1 MREIK
6 DYQQDIVNQVISMD
20 ASTLIQLPTGSGKTF
35 IAKLIALELTSKDQR
50 VLFVTPQENLME
62 QTMEEFKSLRPQK
75 VHGALRYDPHHLISI
90 STNQT
95 AKNRKD
101 LKPNVIIVDEIHY
114 GYSGK
119 MLAELKEANPNS
131 RIIGLS
137 ATPYDKDG
145 DLLKGFEIVLDDYD
159 VKYMIEH
166 NHLVDIEAY
175 TAVRKGLHEELSK
188 IRNIIAGDYAPNE
201 LDKLMGNPQAVLEVV
216 NATKEH
222 IEKSKKTIVFAV
234 NIKHAE
240 LLTEAYK
247 KEGFSCEIL
256 HSKIDKKLNKEV
268 VERFRKGY
276 IKILVSVNMIT
287 TGFDVPDTDMAVI
300 ARPTKSQ
307 NLYKQMVGRIM
318 RLAPNKTYATLLDCG
333 GVIKNLGNPT
343 DPIQERV
350 KSEGGNGKHLCS
362 FCGSQRLYPK
372 NINEKNYWVCSDCGG
387 KKEAKEARPYRCEA
401 CRTSYGRNA
410 NLLLDE
416 EALTLICN
424 CGHHTVISTPYCDE
438 TLIQVIDPKRKIEII
453 TNRVIREY
461 TELIR
466 KYFGDEELKSY
477 QIINHI
483 RDIKYKIKREPEVFI
498 ELNLEKIITP
508 TNKFIDLVKNEE
520 NVFEKNMP
528 IFFGE
533 FHEAIKAERIA
544 TIQYAHDI
552 SQLFAANSNSL
563 ATVFEQLE
571 AKVTRT
577 TYEDHLYFKPMQ
589 ALNKIIYE
597 FHYLKAWQDFFILL
611 PSETLYALARFFQI
625 LCSNQLSTNN
635 SELQQMFLETY
646 HKAFSNLY
654 HNIFKN
660 NLDFSKKLSSRSIE
674 KNYNSIDIFNKGI
687 IERIKIF
694 YSQILEYDDEN
705 LEELF
710 DGNLDTFCTIHE
722 FEKRNQSVQKE
733 VEKNEENRDALN
745 LNEYIVEQGR
755 FIKNSKTAMHFVT
768 LLIKEYDIMGLELNL
783 AFDNIN
789 TRIQQITNDFK
800 MKNEHQTLLLR
811 LNEKV
816 FSFKKFNLWH
826 DSFLYFS
833 YENFEAILELFTIL
847 GENLK
852 KSIHQYNSDHEEI
865 DAKVLATQMRLEFHN
880 IENKTYEV
888 WKETH
893 SRDEQINLLK
903 KSKKFRQFFNETMKN
918 KIILYEKILS

>member
-6 DYQQDIVNQVISMD
+6 EYQQDIVNQVISTN

-50 VLFVTPQENLME
+50 VLFVTPQENLLE

-75 VHGALRYDPHHLISI
+75 VHGPLKYDPHHLISI
-90 STNQT
+90 STNHT

-101 LKPNVIIVDEIHY
+101 LQPHVIIVDEIHY

-137 ATPYDKDG
+137 ATPYDSDG
-145 DLLKGFEIVLDDYD
+145 VLLKGFDIVLDDYD

-166 NHLVDIEAY
+166 NHLVDVEAY

-247 KEGFSCEIL
+247 KAGFSSEIL

-276 IKILVSVNMIT
+276 IKILISVNMIT

-318 RLAPNKTYATLLDCG
+318 RTADNKTHATLLDCG

-350 KSEGGNGKHLCS
+350 KSERGNGKHLCS
-362 FCGSQRLYPK
+362 FCASERLSPK
-372 NINEKNYWVCSDCGG
+372 NINEKIYWVCSECGG
-387 KKEAKEARPYRCEA
+387 KKEAKEARIYQCES
-401 CRTSYGRNA
+401 CNKYHGRNA
-410 NLLLDE
+410 NLSMDQ
-416 EALTLICN
+416 EALLLICE

-461 TELIR
+461 TALIR
-466 KYFGDEELKSY
+466 KHYGAEKVTAFEIK
-477 QIINHI
+477 NHI
-483 RDIKYKIKREPEVFI
+483 RQIKLKIQRDPNEFL
-498 ELNLEKIITP
+498 ELDLENIINQD
-508 TNKFIDLVKNEE
+508 NKFIPLVEDEYDALFKNMAIIGKEINETYKVLQISTIDILEGFNKHYLANPENINGVFDEINIIIINFHKTNHNGENHVLLLNKLLYELHYLKVWQDFYILLSIEMLLALARLFQTLIVWNEE
-520 NVFEKNMP
+520 FYHLSKEYVQKTSLQCYHLE
-528 IFFGE
+528 FGE
-533 FHEAIKAERIA
+533 FPNF
-544 TIQYAHDI
+544 
-552 SQLFAANSNSL
+552 L
-563 ATVFEQLE
+563 
-571 AKVTRT
+571 
-577 TYEDHLYFKPMQ
+577 
-589 ALNKIIYE
+589 
-597 FHYLKAWQDFFILL
+597 
-611 PSETLYALARFFQI
+611 
-625 LCSNQLSTNN
+625 NQLNSKNIEKNFSKIESLNN
-635 SELQQMFLETY
+635 LFQENFKSFC
-646 HKAFSNLY
+646 
-654 HNIFKN
+654 KN
-660 NLDFSKKLSSRSIE
+660 NLDYDDEDIE
-674 KNYNSIDIFNKGI
+674 NL
-687 IERIKIF
+687 
-694 YSQILEYDDEN
+694 LEYDDEGTN
-705 LEELF
+705 
-710 DGNLDTFCTIHE
+710 TFYTAYEQIQ
-722 FEKRNQSVQKE
+722 RSYDVQNE
-733 VEKNEENRDALN
+733 VEKGEANRGHLN
-745 LNEYIVEQGR
+745 LDEYIIEQGR
-755 FIKNSKTAMHFVT
+755 FIKNSETAMQFVT
-768 LLIKEYDIMGLELNL
+768 LLIEEYNIIGLELNF
-783 AFDNIN
+783 AFNNLN
-789 TRIQQITNDFK
+789 TRIQQITNDSK
-800 MKNEHQTLLLR
+800 IKYEHQTLLLR

-826 DSFLYFS
+826 DSFLYLS
-833 YENFEAILELFTIL
+833 YKNFEAILGLFTIL
-847 GENLK
+847 GENLE
-852 KSIHQYNSDHEEI
+852 KSIHYYNIDHEEI
-865 DAKVLATQMRLEFHN
+865 DAKTLATQMRLQFHN
-880 IENKTYEV
+880 IENKAYEV
-888 WKETH
+888 WKANYPQ
-893 SRDEQINLLK
+893 DEQINLLK
-903 KSKKFRQFFNETMKN
+903 KSKNFRQLFNETMKN
-918 KIILYEKILS
+918 QIILYEKILS